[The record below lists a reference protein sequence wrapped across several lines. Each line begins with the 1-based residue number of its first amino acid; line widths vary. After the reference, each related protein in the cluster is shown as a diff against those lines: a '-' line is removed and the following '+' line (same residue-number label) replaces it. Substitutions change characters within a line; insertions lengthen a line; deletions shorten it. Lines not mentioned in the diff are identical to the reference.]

1 MALRLNETAIMDT
14 DFSANI
20 ERFTGFADHYDKY
33 RPRPPVVLADIL
45 CKLAQTSRPQIVVDL
60 GSGTG
65 LSTRYWADKAEQV
78 IGIEPS
84 LDMLEQAKAQ
94 TEAHNVTYR
103 EGFSH
108 RTGLPDRCAQ
118 IVTCSQ
124 ALHWM
129 EPQSTFEE
137 ARRILIPGG
146 VFAAFDYDWPPT
158 TPNWEAD
165 AAYTACSARIHEAE
179 KRQPVL
185 PPLQRWHKD
194 EHLGRMAA
202 SGCFRFT
209 KEIVLHHIEPGNAER
224 LIGLMFSQGS
234 LMTLLKS
241 GLSEAD
247 LGIDVFCQRVQAALG
262 NVPAP
267 WYWSSRLRFGIV

>member
-1 MALRLNETAIMDT
+1 MS

-20 ERFTGFADHYDKY
+20 DRFSGFADHYDKF
-33 RPRPPVVLADIL
+33 RPQPPAALADLL
-45 CKLAQTSRPQIVVDL
+45 CHLAQTPRPALVVDL

-78 IGIEPS
+78 IGVEPTF
-84 LDMLEQAKAQ
+84 DMREQARVR
-94 TEAHNVTYR
+94 TEAGNVTYR

-108 RTGLPDRCAQ
+108 QTGLPDRCAQ
-118 IVTCSQ
+118 FVTCSQ

-137 ARRILIPGG
+137 ARRILGPGG

-158 TPNWEAD
+158 TSNWEAD
-165 AAYTACSARIHEAE
+165 AAYEACSSQIDEVE
-179 KRQPVL
+179 SRQPT
-185 PPLQRWHKD
+185 PPALQRWKKD
-194 EHLGRMAA
+194 EHLGRIAA

-209 KEIVLHHIEPGNAER
+209 KEVVLHHNEPGDAER
-224 LIGLMFSQGS
+224 LIGLLLSQGS
-234 LMTLLKS
+234 VMTLLKS
-241 GLSEAD
+241 GLTETN
-247 LGIDVFCQRVQAALG
+247 LGIDIFRQRVQAALG
-262 NVPAP
+262 DKPVT

>member
-1 MALRLNETAIMDT
+1 MP

-20 ERFTGFADHYDKY
+20 ERFTGFADHYDKF
-33 RPRPPVVLADIL
+33 RPQPPAALAGIL
-45 CKLAQTSRPQIVVDL
+45 RQLAQTPRPQLVVDL

-78 IGIEPS
+78 IGVEPT
-84 LDMLEQAKAQ
+84 LDMREQAGVQ
-94 TEAHNVTYR
+94 TEARNVAYR

-108 RTGLPDRCAQ
+108 RTGLSDRCAQ

-124 ALHWM
+124 SLHWM
-129 EPQSTFEE
+129 EPQATFDE
-137 ARRILIPGG
+137 ARRILVPGG

-158 TPNWEAD
+158 TSNWEAD
-165 AAYTACSARIHEAE
+165 AAYAACNARIDEAE
-179 KRQPVL
+179 RRQPVL
-185 PPLQRWHKD
+185 PPVQRWRKD

-209 KEIVLHHIEPGNAER
+209 KEIVLHHVEPGNAER
-224 LIGLMFSQGS
+224 LVGLLLSQGS

-241 GLSEAD
+241 GLSEQQ
-247 LGIDVFCQRVQAALG
+247 LGVDVFRQRVQAALG
-262 NVPAP
+262 DEPTA